1 MGKMMGFQEFQS
13 KRLPSQRQ
21 YRFNAQGAGVAI
33 MWLTIIEVSRRDGS
47 ATKLVLCLGTALR
60 PDDSTIDCNATSH
73 MVFPANANYAPELQ
87 ELYKKYCHDKFR
99 GTCSCG
105 EQIMAHDDLQRL
117 SVLLAE
123 HVTNM
128 LERDET
134 AHAER
139 KRLRVQSRKATLQ
152 AKEVNQAAILASR
165 ASHAAVAPVSL
176 PLAAPAAA
184 AASLGGR
191 ITVSSVAEAAY
202 ARIAALRQQQVLARV
217 TSIADDEDELDD
229 NEEAVEALREA
240 GDDGE

>member
-1 MGKMMGFQEFQS
+1 
-13 KRLPSQRQ
+13 
-21 YRFNAQGAGVAI
+21 
-33 MWLTIIEVSRRDGS
+33 
-47 ATKLVLCLGTALR
+47 
-60 PDDSTIDCNATSH
+60 
-73 MVFPANANYAPELQ
+73 
-87 ELYKKYCHDKFR
+87 
-99 GTCSCG
+99 
-105 EQIMAHDDLQRL
+105 MAHDDLQRL

-165 ASHAAVAPVSL
+165 ASHAAVAPLSL

-184 AASLGGR
+184 AAPLGGGGR
-191 ITVSSVAEAAY
+191 IPITASSVAAAAY
-202 ARIAALRQQQVLARV
+202 ARVAALKQRQELACA
-217 TSIADDEDELDD
+217 TSLADDEDELDD

-240 GDDGE
+240 GDDDE